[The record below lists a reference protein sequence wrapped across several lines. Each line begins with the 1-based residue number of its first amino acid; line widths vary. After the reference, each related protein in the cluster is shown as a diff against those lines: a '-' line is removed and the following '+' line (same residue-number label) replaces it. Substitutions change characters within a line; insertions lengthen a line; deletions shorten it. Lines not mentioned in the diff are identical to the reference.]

1 MNILFL
7 GGNRYFGKEILINL
21 LKRKHK
27 VYLINRGSRT
37 NYDHK
42 NLIYIQCDR
51 KDIRDYKEIY
61 ENVFFEVIFDNIAY
75 RLDDVKILLNTFKDN
90 FNRYIFTSSSI
101 TYLNMHRNR
110 AAKESD
116 WKNGKVDNEMKK
128 TFSKYQ
134 LSYANNKKA
143 IEKFLFLNTKIKKT
157 ILRIPAVIGNNDF
170 SDKTSKMLNYNY
182 LKYKESHFSKNDKVQ
197 YIFKDDLIKIFTK
210 LIEFKEDKSSS
221 YNIAND
227 EIKVKEF
234 YDKLM
239 NKKCT
244 KNLNKVFPLPINSLL
259 DTSKVKKKFNFK
271 FSSVNKV
278 IDQLIEI

>member
-1 MNILFL
+1 M
-7 GGNRYFGKEILINL
+7 
-21 LKRKHK
+21 
-27 VYLINRGSRT
+27 
-37 NYDHK
+37 
-42 NLIYIQCDR
+42 
-51 KDIRDYKEIY
+51 
-61 ENVFFEVIFDNIAY
+61 
-75 RLDDVKILLNTFKDN
+75 
-90 FNRYIFTSSSI
+90 
-101 TYLNMHRNR
+101 
-110 AAKESD
+110 
-116 WKNGKVDNEMKK
+116 
-128 TFSKYQ
+128 
-134 LSYANNKKA
+134 
-143 IEKFLFLNTKIKKT
+143 NTKIKKT

>member
-1 MNILFL
+1 MIIKIL
-7 GGNRYFGKEILINL
+7 
-21 LKRKHK
+21 
-27 VYLINRGSRT
+27 
-37 NYDHK
+37 
-42 NLIYIQCDR
+42 YIQCDR

-157 ILRIPAVIGNNDF
+157 ILRIPAVIGTNDF

-197 YIFKDDLIKIFTK
+197 YIFKDDLIK
-210 LIEFKEDKSSS
+210 
-221 YNIAND
+221 
-227 EIKVKEF
+227 
-234 YDKLM
+234 
-239 NKKCT
+239 
-244 KNLNKVFPLPINSLL
+244 NLYKIN
-259 DTSKVKKKFNFK
+259 
-271 FSSVNKV
+271 
-278 IDQLIEI
+278 